1 LEWFPRTDPV
11 VIMLVTDGSRCL
23 LAHEHRY
30 GDKMFSALAGFI
42 EPGEDIEHAVRREV
56 FEETGVKVGEVK
68 FHSSQPWPFPHS
80 LMLGCI
86 GQAETTDLVIDTT
99 EIAEA
104 LWFTR
109 QDARLMLERRHPD
122 GLTVP
127 GKQAIANTLIAS
139 FVDAA

>member
-1 LEWFPRTDPV
+1 
-11 VIMLVTDGSRCL
+11 M
-23 LAHEHRY
+23 
-30 GDKMFSALAGFI
+30 
-42 EPGEDIEHAVRREV
+42 RREV

-80 LMLGCI
+80 LMLGCV
-86 GQAETTDLVIDTT
+86 GQAETTDLVIDTS

-104 LWFTR
+104 RWFTR
-109 QDARLMLERRHPD
+109 PDARLMLERRHPD

-127 GKQAIANTLIAS
+127 GKQAIANALITS